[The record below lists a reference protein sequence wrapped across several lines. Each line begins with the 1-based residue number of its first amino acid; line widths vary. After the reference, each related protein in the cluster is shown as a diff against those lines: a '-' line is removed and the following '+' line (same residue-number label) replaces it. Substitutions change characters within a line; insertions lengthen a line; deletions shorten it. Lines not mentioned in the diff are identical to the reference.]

1 MPAMFTKTELPNGLR
16 VITHPMTGAKSVAV
30 MVMLA
35 AGSRYE
41 TKPTSGIAHFTEHM
55 FFKGTE
61 KRPTAKDISSEVDG
75 IGGEFN
81 AFTGKEYTGYYIKC
95 AAEHRAL
102 ALDVLSDQLL
112 ASRFN
117 PEEIEREKGVIIEE
131 LNMYVDTP
139 RDHVDSVFETLL
151 FGDQPLGWD
160 IIGTKETVRAA
171 GRDTFLGYLH
181 DWYTPRRM
189 VVGAAG
195 AVNGDF
201 VNEVQEKFGHIED
214 RQSGDMAPVE
224 FVQTEPRV
232 LLDTRDS
239 DQAHL
244 RLGVRGIQTASP
256 DRYAMQVLT
265 AVLGGGMSSR
275 LFIEVRERQGLCYY
289 VFGHHQGYHD
299 TGTLFAQAGVDT
311 ERIDQAVATIIAQF
325 RGMAAAP
332 VSEDEL
338 RRCKNY
344 LKGRMVLQLEDP
356 KGLLMFGLRREVLE
370 NRVAEIDEVLNGI
383 EAVTAEDIQR
393 VARQVIVN
401 DGLNFGLVGPF
412 DDEQRFLD
420 ILAG

>member
-1 MPAMFTKTELPNGLR
+1 MPAMYTKSTLPNGLR
-16 VITHPMTGAKSVAV
+16 VVTHPMDGAKSVAV

-41 TKPTSGIAHFTEHM
+41 TKDTSGIAHFAEHM

-61 KRPTAKDISSEVDG
+61 KRPTAKDISAEVDG

-102 ALDVLSDQLL
+102 ALDVLADQLL
-112 ASRFN
+112 SSRFDA
-117 PEEIEREKGVIIEE
+117 EEIEREKGVIIEE

-139 RDHVDSVFETLL
+139 RDRIDSVYETLL

-160 IIGTKETVRAA
+160 IIGTKETIRAA
-171 GRDTFLGYLH
+171 NRQTFVDYLR

-201 VNEVQEKFGHIED
+201 QAEVEAQFGHLDD
-214 RQSGDMAPVE
+214 RPSGDWNQVE

-232 LLDTRDS
+232 LLETRDS

-244 RLGVRGIQTASP
+244 RLGVRGIQTTSP

-275 LFIEVRERQGLCYY
+275 LFIEVRERLGLAYY
-289 VFGHHQGYHD
+289 VYGYHQSYAD
-299 TGTLFAQAGVDT
+299 AGTLFAQAGVDT
-311 ERIDQAVATIIAQF
+311 ERIDQAVSTIVREF
-325 RGMAAAP
+325 RSLASDP
-332 VSEDEL
+332 VPEDEL

-344 LKGRMVLQLEDP
+344 LKGRLVLQLEDP
-356 KGLLMFGLRREVLE
+356 RGLITFGLRREVLE
-370 NRVAEIDEVLNGI
+370 NRLAEPEGGLEGV
-383 EAVTAEDIQR
+383 EAVTAQDVQR
-393 VARQVIVN
+393 LAREVMVD
-401 DGLNFGLVGPF
+401 DGFNLAIVGPF
-412 DDEQRFLD
+412 DDEPHFADL
-420 ILAG
+420 I

>member
-1 MPAMFTKTELPNGLR
+1 MFTKTELPNGLR
-16 VITHPMTGAKSVAV
+16 VITHPMPGAKSVAV

-41 TKPTSGIAHFTEHM
+41 TKQTNGIAHFTEHM

-95 AAEHRAL
+95 AAEHRLL

-112 ASRFN
+112 ASRFD

-139 RDHVDSVFETLL
+139 RDHVDSVYETLL

-171 GRDTFLGYLH
+171 SRDTFLGYLD

-201 VNEVQEKFGHIED
+201 VAEVQEKFGHIED
-214 RQSGDMAPVE
+214 RQSGDMEAVE

-232 LLDTRDS
+232 LLETRDS

-244 RLGVRGIQTASP
+244 RLGVRGIQTSSP

-275 LFIEVRERQGLCYY
+275 LFIEVRERLGLCYY
-289 VFGHHQGYHD
+289 VYGYHQGYHD

-311 ERIDQAVATIIAQF
+311 ERIDQAVATIVAQF
-325 RGMAAAP
+325 HGMAAAP
-332 VSEDEL
+332 VGEDEL

-356 KGLLMFGLRREVLE
+356 KGLLMFGLRREALE
-370 NRVAEIDEVLNGI
+370 NQVAEIDEVLNGI

-393 VARQVIVN
+393 LARQLIVN

>member
-1 MPAMFTKTELPNGLR
+1 MFTKTELPNGLR
-16 VITHPMTGAKSVAV
+16 VVTHPMAGAKSVAV

-41 TKPTSGIAHFTEHM
+41 TKQTNGIAHFCEHM

-112 ASRFN
+112 SSKFDA
-117 PEEIEREKGVIIEE
+117 EEIEREKGVIIEE

-139 RDHVDSVFETLL
+139 RDHVDSVYETLL

-171 GRDTFLGYLH
+171 GRDTFLNYL
-181 DWYTPRRM
+181 DTWYTPRRM

-195 AVNGDF
+195 AVDGDF
-201 VNEVQEKFGHIED
+201 VSEVRDKFGHLED
-214 RQSGDMAPVE
+214 RASGDMAAVE

-244 RLGVRGIQTASP
+244 RLGVRGIPTTSP

-275 LFIEVRERQGLCYY
+275 LFIEVRERLGLCYY
-289 VFGHHQGYHD
+289 VFGYHQSYHD

-311 ERIDQAVATIIAQF
+311 ERIDQAVATIVAQF
-325 RGMAAAP
+325 RGMAEAP
-332 VSEDEL
+332 VAEDEL

-356 KGLLMFGLRREVLE
+356 KGLLMFGLRREALE
-370 NRVAEIDEVLNGI
+370 NKVVEIDEVLNGI
-383 EAVTAEDIQR
+383 EKVTAQDIQR
-393 VARQVIVN
+393 VARQLIVD
-401 DGLNFGLVGPF
+401 DGLNLGLVGPF

-420 ILAG
+420 VLAG